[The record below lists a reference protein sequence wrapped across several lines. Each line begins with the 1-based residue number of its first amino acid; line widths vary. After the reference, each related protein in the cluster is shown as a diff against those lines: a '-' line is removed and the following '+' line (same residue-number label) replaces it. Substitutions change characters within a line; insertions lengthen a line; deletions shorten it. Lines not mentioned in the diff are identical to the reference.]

1 MVLKKVKDHWAFL
14 DEIEAPM
21 WVDLTLEEATY
32 NSQDI
37 DDGWFDSSHLFHQCS
52 SRQLK
57 AAFSC
62 SGEGSCESNFEL
74 VGPSSP
80 KLPSSVSRSRG
91 KDYKSKKWQG
101 ENGDVSLNKPHLV
114 KVLRD
119 KSRADVGKVKKIKS
133 NSSLLKPKSM
143 SADSKPCEEIKAK
156 LSFINSKGTFSS
168 KRSSVSG
175 GSSTQNGKANS
186 LKPIFSSR
194 GLESSSS
201 SAVDKEN
208 ESSALSTVTSESSLR
223 EQQNI
228 IEVSSRAFGHSRMLL
243 SAVRITLRKS
253 CVTRQAS
260 RVETNN
266 DKKQS
271 TVGIN
276 IDRRESRMDINV
288 DRRES
293 RDQKS
298 SSSKSSVGSSSV
310 PSDVNSSAFISTRK
324 KEKTPDSR
332 NVARM
337 TVAPNNQVNISNESK
352 VSVVQKNKGNFNS
365 RRENMSMITKSTY
378 KETAKL
384 NVQSHILGAK
394 SSQPLRDK
402 QNSVIDATKKRGK
415 EGSSGL
421 NRLVAAG
428 KENAERKMS
437 NNEKFSGRENTA
449 GGVIRDQNR
458 KQQNL
463 PQRGVTR
470 ALAGQQGK
478 ICDRSKGKTLVCVNQ
493 IVHLR

>member
-1 MVLKKVKDHWAFL
+1 MLLDHTSFGFHVADVTEL
-14 DEIEAPM
+14 VHHNEINAI
-21 WVDLTLEEATY
+21 
-32 NSQDI
+32 SR
-37 DDGWFDSSHLFHQCS
+37 FHQCS

-74 VGPSSP
+74 LGPSSP

-91 KDYKSKKWQG
+91 KDYDSKKWQG
-101 ENGDVSLNKPHLV
+101 ENGDVSLNKKHLV
-114 KVLRD
+114 EVLRD
-119 KSRADVGKVKKIKS
+119 KSRADVGTVKKIKS
-133 NSSLLKPKSM
+133 NAGFVKPKST
-143 SADSKPCEEIKAK
+143 SADSKSREEIKPK

-168 KRSSVSG
+168 KNSSVSE
-175 GSSTQNGKANS
+175 GSSTQNGKGNS

-208 ESSALSTVTSESSLR
+208 ESNALSTVTSESSLR
-223 EQQNI
+223 GWQNT
-228 IEVSSRAFGHSRMLL
+228 IEVSSRAFGQSRMLL

-266 DKKQS
+266 DTNQS
-271 TVGIN
+271 MVGIN

-293 RDQKS
+293 RDRKS

-310 PSDVNSSAFISTRK
+310 PSDVNRSAFISTRK

-337 TVAPNNQVNISNESK
+337 TVAPSNQVNISNESK

-365 RRENMSMITKSTY
+365 RRKNMSMITKSTY

-384 NVQSHILGAK
+384 NV
-394 SSQPLRDK
+394 R
-402 QNSVIDATKKRGK
+402 
-415 EGSSGL
+415 
-421 NRLVAAG
+421 
-428 KENAERKMS
+428 
-437 NNEKFSGRENTA
+437 
-449 GGVIRDQNR
+449 
-458 KQQNL
+458 
-463 PQRGVTR
+463 
-470 ALAGQQGK
+470 
-478 ICDRSKGKTLVCVNQ
+478 IC
-493 IVHLR
+493 I

>member
-1 MVLKKVKDHWAFL
+1 MVLKKGKDHWAFL

-21 WVDLTLEEATY
+21 WVDLTLGEATY

-37 DDGWFDSSHLFHQCS
+37 DDEWFHSSHLFHQCS

-62 SGEGSCESNFEL
+62 PGEGSCESNFEL
-74 VGPSSP
+74 LGPSSP
-80 KLPSSVSRSRG
+80 KLPSSVSKSRG
-91 KDYKSKKWQG
+91 KDYQSKKWGG
-101 ENGDVSLNKPHLV
+101 ENGDISLNKPHLV
-114 KVLRD
+114 KVLRE
-119 KSRADVGKVKKIKS
+119 KSRADVGTVKQIKS
-133 NSSLLKPKSM
+133 KSSFVKPKST
-143 SADSKPCEEIKAK
+143 SADSKSCEEIKPK
-156 LSFINSKGTFSS
+156 LSFINSKGTSSS

-175 GSSTQNGKANS
+175 VSSTQNGKVNS

-208 ESSALSTVTSESSLR
+208 ESNALSTVTSESSLR
-223 EQQNI
+223 GQQNI
-228 IEVSSRAFGHSRMLL
+228 IEVSSQAFGHSRMLL

-253 CVTRQAS
+253 CVTRQAA

-266 DKKQS
+266 DKRQS
-271 TVGIN
+271 MVGIN
-276 IDRRESRMDINV
+276 NDRRESRMEING

-293 RDQKS
+293 RDRKS

-310 PSDVNSSAFISTRK
+310 PSAVNRSTFTLTRK

-337 TVAPNNQVNISNESK
+337 TVAPSNQLNISNESK
-352 VSVVQKNKGNFNS
+352 VSIVQKNKGNFNS
-365 RRENMSMITKSTY
+365 RRENMSTITKSTY

-384 NVQSHILGAK
+384 NIQSHTLGAK

-402 QNSVIDATKKRGK
+402 QNSVIGATKVIGK
-415 EGSSGL
+415 EGGL

-428 KENAERKMS
+428 KENAMRKMP
-437 NNEKFSGRENTA
+437 NNQKCSGRENAA
-449 GGVIRDQNR
+449 GGVSRDQNR
-458 KQQNL
+458 KQHNL
-463 PQRGVTR
+463 PQRAVTR
-470 ALAGQQGK
+470 VLAGQQGK
-478 ICDRSKGKTLVCVNQ
+478 ICDRSKGKTSVCVNQ